1 MQSKTKQILADIGRW
16 VDNKIAEAEPGERLP
31 TIRHLMREFGTAQR
45 TVEAALRPFLDD
57 GRLISRPGAGIVVA
71 GETLD
76 ATQNAYA
83 ADLLIL
89 YRNSD
94 SRLARVTLQE
104 VAARL
109 KSAGSS
115 VLQLGFSGD
124 DQAIDVLERI
134 GRFRACLIQ
143 VNFEILTVAFL
154 AALHRQADH
163 IVIDGV
169 SATGIDVDAIGTNWR
184 EALSIAFRA
193 VRENGHEKI
202 AFLTSAHH
210 ARQIAMARREFELL
224 GSTLPDP
231 AQRWLIELNALP
243 GSYQINDI
251 AEAIGRHADDA
262 GRLPFTALIVW
273 GVVEGFI
280 LERALFELGLE
291 AGRDLSVIMLGST
304 DFQSEHL
311 GRFDVVG
318 NSHAEKLAVFE
329 RIIAERIA
337 DRPHEPQTHYL
348 PISHVRHG
356 SVIDLSS
363 D

>member
-1 MQSKTKQILADIGRW
+1 MDAIRTWTEER
-16 VDNKIAEAEPGERLP
+16 IAAAEPGERLP
-31 TIRHLMREFGTAQR
+31 TVRHIMREFRTAQR
-45 TVEAALRPFLDD
+45 TVETALKPFFED
-57 GRLISRPGAGIVVA
+57 GRIVARPGAGIVTA
-71 GETLD
+71 ECLP
-76 ATQNAYA
+76 QSPRQSFA

-104 VAARL
+104 VAARV
-109 KSAGSS
+109 KAAGFS

-124 DQAIDVLERI
+124 GQAIDVLERI

-184 EALSIAFRA
+184 EALSIAFRKI
-193 VRENGHEKI
+193 RENGHEKI
-202 AFLTSAHH
+202 AFLTSAHN

-224 GSTLPDP
+224 GSSLPDP
-231 AQRWLIELNALP
+231 TQRWLIELDALP
-243 GSYQINDI
+243 GSYQIEDI
-251 AEAIGRHADDA
+251 AEAIGRHASTD
-262 GRLPFTALIVW
+262 GGLPFSGLIVW

-280 LERALFELGLE
+280 LERALAQLGLE

-318 NSHAEKLAVFE
+318 NSHDEKLAVFE
-329 RIIAERIA
+329 RIITERIG
-337 DRPHEPQTHYL
+337 DRSDEPQTHYL
-348 PISHVRHG
+348 PISHVHHG
-356 SVIDLSS
+356 SVIDLTS